1 MFVNCSVF
9 NLTASRYNVGMTN
22 LRKVSSGGQ
31 LTWTKDELR
40 AGFMAFYE
48 AYNRFPTSHEIDAY
62 EYLPSARSI
71 QRSYGG
77 LVSLRKELFPDSIS
91 NYTLGAHRSESA
103 KRTFKNGRDLEALF
117 FTYLTTQFLEIA
129 VHEHKLIRPGNVSSD
144 FFIYL
149 TPKTGVV
156 IDVFYADS
164 IINFINVINIK
175 LKRYILVTEPTYLV
189 IVGNDNITQELIN
202 SKVNNRKIPLPGHI
216 SLFSEVYFK
225 ESIVPYLKEKSEYRK

>member
-1 MFVNCSVF
+1 MINQ
-9 NLTASRYNVGMTN
+9 YNEGMTH
-22 LRKVSSGGQ
+22 LRTVSPGRQ
-31 LTWTKDELR
+31 LAWTKEELR

-175 LKRYILVTEPTYLV
+175 LKRYVLVSEPTYLV
-189 IVGNDNITQELIN
+189 IVGNDTITQDLIN
-202 SKVNNRKIPLPGHI
+202 TKVQNRKIPLPDHI
-216 SLFSEVYFK
+216 MLCSESYFK
-225 ESIVPYLKEKSEYRK
+225 EVVVPALRQKSPYRR

>member
-1 MFVNCSVF
+1 M
-9 NLTASRYNVGMTN
+9 TANRYNGDMTQ
-22 LRKVSSGGQ
+22 LRTVSSGGQ

-48 AYNRFPTSHEIDAY
+48 AYDRFPTSHEIDTY

-117 FTYLTTQFLEIA
+117 FAYLTDHFLEIA

-149 TPKTGVV
+149 TPETGVV
-156 IDVFYADS
+156 IDIFYAEN

-175 LKRYILVTEPTYLV
+175 LKRYVLVTEPTYLV
-189 IVGNDNITQELIN
+189 IVGNDAITQELID
-202 SKVNNRKIPLPGHI
+202 SKVQNRKIPLPGHI
-216 SLFSEVYFK
+216 TLYSESYFK
-225 ESIVPYLKEKSEYRK
+225 ETVVPELRQKSQYRK